1 MFGRGQREELDD
13 EEGAALAREMRT
25 ELAREVQRIQRDEGV
40 DLSQNPIDAQE
51 RVKL

>member
-13 EEGAALAREMRT
+13 EEGDELVRAMRA
-25 ELAREVQRIQRDEGV
+25 ELSREVARIHKDEGV
-40 DLSQNPIDAQE
+40 VLSHTSQ

>member
-13 EEGAALAREMRT
+13 EEADELVRVMRV
-25 ELAREVQRIQRDEGV
+25 ELKREVARIQKDEGV
-40 DLSQNPIDAQE
+40 VLSHTSQ

>member
-13 EEGAALAREMRT
+13 EEADELVRAMRV
-25 ELAREVQRIQRDEGV
+25 ELEREVARIQKDEGV
-40 DLSQNPIDAQE
+40 ALSHTSQ